1 VIDLGGV
8 ELAMA
13 NGIGVV
19 GVVLMVGLMIMRGHL
34 IPGKWHRESIAD
46 CHKQIEAAEA
56 RADRWEA
63 VALKALNATEQLA
76 EPVAVGAKVLSTIPT
91 AGEDVST

>member
-1 VIDLGGV
+1 MPDLGGT
-8 ELAMA
+8 ELVMA

-34 IPGKWHRESIAD
+34 IPGKWHRDAIDD
-46 CHKQIEAAEA
+46 CHKQIGAAEA

-63 VALKALNATEQLA
+63 VALRVLEATEKLA
-76 EPVAVGAKVLSTIPT
+76 EPVAVGAKVLTTIPT
-91 AGEDVST
+91 IDEEVT